1 MAVLLKNL
9 LARSPQM
16 RDLAHLADLLRVC
29 EKEDGAGK
37 ESDGLE
43 HLLLEWKHGNF
54 HLAED
59 AWVIVTTRGDL
70 VGFACVWQEE
80 ATRISTFLC
89 VHPAYRSRGIGTLL
103 LRMAEVRAREQ
114 VRQIDP
120 GQQVILRGLVSS
132 VNEGAQRLFAC
143 EGYREGQ
150 PFLRL
155 SPAWQTEDE
164 VWDSSDALQKMAV
177 EIGPGQQ
184 RQVLAGSPLEGKDT
198 LCHVRRYQVYEKE
211 LRPALCS
218 AGTASAVLQVVGA

>member
-16 RDLAHLADLLRVC
+16 RDLAVLAHLLRVC
-29 EKEDGAGK
+29 EEEDGAGE
-37 ESDGLE
+37 ESDSLE

-54 HLAED
+54 YLAED
-59 AWVIVTTRGDL
+59 AWVIATTRGDL

-89 VHPAYRSRGIGTLL
+89 VHPAYRGRGIGTLL

-114 VRQIDP
+114 MRQVDP

-132 VNEGAQRLFAC
+132 VNEGVQRLFAC
-143 EGYREGQ
+143 EGYREGK

-155 SPAWQTEDE
+155 SPVWRAEGE
-164 VWDSSDALQKMAV
+164 VWDSSAAPRKRAV
-177 EIGPGQQ
+177 DIGPGQQ
-184 RQVLAGSPLEGKDT
+184 SQELAGSPLEGKDT
-198 LCHVRRYQVYEKE
+198 LCHIRRYQVYEKE
-211 LRPALCS
+211 LRPAICS
-218 AGTASAVLQVVGA
+218 AGTATAVLQAVGA